1 MNYQYTK
8 IFALIGFILG
18 AIWSASNSPYF
29 IGIYDI
35 GSLAYFIGGGI
46 PLCLIASIVGL
57 IIDKNTKQIG
67 VTHKK
72 CNACSELILIDAIKC
87 KHCGSVVN
95 IENQYE

>member
-1 MNYQYTK
+1 MKYQYTK
-8 IFALIGFILG
+8 IFAVIGFIIG

-67 VTHKK
+67 GTHKK
-72 CNACSELILIDAIKC
+72 CNACSELILIEAIKC
-87 KHCGSVVN
+87 KHCGSEIKN
-95 IENQYE
+95 DTSA